1 MGTKQNG
8 IEMLSDQEMAE
19 LMNYLYQIQNQ

>member
-1 MGTKQNG
+1 MGTKHTG
-8 IEMLSDQEMAE
+8 IEMLSDKELAD